1 MSGIVQLMSKD
12 FLKLVGLSVLFS
24 VPLAWYFTDHW
35 LEGFA
40 YRIEMQW
47 WVFTRASLLV
57 LLLAFLTVSMESV
70 KAALANPLDCM
81 REE

>member
-1 MSGIVQLMSKD
+1 M
-12 FLKLVGLSVLFS
+12 LFS
-24 VPLAWYFTDHW
+24 VPLARYFTVQW

-47 WVFTRASLLV
+47 WVFTLTSLLV